1 VNNLWALVLKE
12 VKELVRDPKILI
24 GVILMPVIIFPVM
37 GSAIQISQESVLRA
51 VKGASFAVY
60 TNDEGFVTTALVNY
74 LYRNNTVVPIEADN
88 LEDALTV
95 FTSTDSSA
103 LVYIPKGYNENT
115 TLGIQGKLKIYAN
128 LKSLNM
134 AETQST
140 DVVSSLINI
149 YNFYFSLE
157 KIDKLIQDADAVGTA
172 TGYRSPISIK
182 YASILKGSVLE
193 IPPTA
198 IFNLVMSQSIML
210 PIMVMMMVMFAI
222 QMAATS
228 IALEKEQKTL
238 ETLMTLPVS
247 RMTILG
253 GKLSGS
259 IVIAIAG
266 SISYLIGFG
275 YYMNSAFS
283 FVPEAQS
290 MTLNDVN
297 VGITPFGFVLV
308 GIVIFV
314 TLVSALAM
322 ALSLAVFADNVR
334 SAQSFTGVLITPI
347 MIPAIVLMFSD
358 IEMLPQTVQY
368 IMLIIPYTHSIIA
381 TKAAFLADYFVVL
394 RSIFFISIWTIAVLY
409 IAAKIF
415 STERI
420 ITARF
425 SLGDIFKRFRKK
437 DH

>member
-1 VNNLWALVLKE
+1 VNNLWALIVKE
-12 VKELVRDPKILI
+12 VKELIRDPKILL
-24 GVILMPVIIFPVM
+24 GVILMPMLIFPIM
-37 GSAIQISQESVLRA
+37 GSAIQISQESVQRA
-51 VKGASFAVY
+51 VRSASFSVW
-60 TNDEGFVTTALVNY
+60 TDDDGFVTDALLGY
-74 LYRNNTVVPIEADN
+74 LYRNNTVVPIKADN
-88 LEDALTV
+88 LEEALTI

-103 LVYIPKGYNENT
+103 LVYIPDGYNDNIT
-115 TLGIQGKLKIYAN
+115 VGKQGTIKVYAN
-128 LKSLNM
+128 LRKLNM
-134 AETQST
+134 AEAQST
-140 DVVSSLINI
+140 DLVSNLINI
-149 YNFYFSLE
+149 YNYYFSIS
-157 KIDKLIQDADAVGTA
+157 KIETLLTQSESQGTA
-172 TGYRSPISIK
+172 TGFRNPITID

-193 IPPTA
+193 IPPSA
-198 IFNLVMSQSIML
+198 IFSLVMSQSIML

-238 ETLMTLPVS
+238 ETLMTLPVT

-283 FVPEAQS
+283 FVPDAMS
-290 MTLNDVN
+290 MNLSEIDL
-297 VGITPFGFVLV
+297 GITPIGFFLV

-314 TLVSALAM
+314 TLISALAM
-322 ALSLAVFADNVR
+322 ALSVAVFADNVR

-347 MIPAIVLMFSD
+347 IIPSLVLMFSD
-358 IEMLPQTVQY
+358 LEMLPATLQY
-368 IMLIIPYTHSIIA
+368 GLLIIPYTHSIIA
-381 TKAAFLADYFVVL
+381 TKAAFLGNYFVVL
-394 RSIFFISIWTIAVLY
+394 RSIFFISIWTVAVLY

-425 SLGDIFKRFRKK
+425 TFGDLFKRKK
-437 DH
+437 H